1 MSQLLFVEREH
12 SQVKFSRAVE
22 FLLNRTLSSG
32 SILKLPNWR
41 ATGINQGSKI
51 SGRNP
56 THSVEKR
63 EIFSR
68 LKKLRENNLQYDLVK
83 IMLISRNFCE
93 KMYIGVNFSN
103 FHTVDP

>member
-1 MSQLLFVEREH
+1 M
-12 SQVKFSRAVE
+12 KFSRAVE

-32 SILKLPNWR
+32 SILKLPNRR
-41 ATGINQGSKI
+41 ATDGINQGSKI

-68 LKKLRENNLQYDLVK
+68 LKKIRENNLQYDSVK
-83 IMLISRNFCE
+83 SLLISRDFCE